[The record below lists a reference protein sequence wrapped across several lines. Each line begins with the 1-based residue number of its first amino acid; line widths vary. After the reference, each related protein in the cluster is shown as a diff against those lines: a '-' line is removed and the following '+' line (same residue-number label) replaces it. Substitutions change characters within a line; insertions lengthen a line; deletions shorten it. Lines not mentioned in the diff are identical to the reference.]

1 MKQVRLYFVMVL
13 AVVTM
18 QFQGALAQTCT
29 EAAKC
34 DITVWHIFSD
44 HRGDWLIDAANR
56 FNELYPQYNITPE
69 NPGDYTAILDGYTLA
84 QEQGNPP
91 EIALIFDAGLQFA
104 ADSGFFKYADDI
116 VAGREE
122 ILGQAVNFDDIVK
135 PAASYYTVDGRW
147 ASVAWNTSTSISYA
161 NMDILKSVGIEAI
174 PTTWQELMSACEAL
188 QAKVDAGELEG
199 CASWPL
205 DDWFTEQWLAQM
217 NQYLVNNENGRADR
231 ATELMLT
238 TPEFLAVTDFYRTM
252 YEKGYYVYTG
262 TRRDWDGP
270 SNLFNTGK
278 IAFSLSSSADARN
291 KVEAAKAGDFE
302 LATGKLI
309 RNDDYEYNGNIIGGA
324 TMWITAGLEPE
335 VEDGAMA
342 FLLFINNTEN
352 SASFH
357 TASGYIPIRNSSVE
371 LLQNL
376 QPGNNIFWDVDNKTR
391 ADIESSNWF
400 ETNPN
405 FLTASIQLSESTVNN
420 ASAGAKFGTFRET
433 RDLIETGVEDI
444 MLNGKDA
451 KEVMSAVE
459 EQANK
464 LLEEYNFLYTETQ

>member
-1 MKQVRLYFVMVL
+1 MKHVRLYFVVVL
-13 AVVTM
+13 VVAISQM
-18 QFQGALAQTCT
+18 QGAFAQTCT
-29 EAAKC
+29 EASKC

-44 HRGDWLIDAANR
+44 HRGDWLNDAAAR
-56 FNELYPQYNITPE
+56 FNELYPQYNIIPE
-69 NPGDYTAILDGYTLA
+69 VPGDYTAILDGYTLA

-116 VAGREE
+116 IAGREE
-122 ILGQAVNFDDIVK
+122 ILGQSVNFADIVG
-135 PAASYYTVDGRW
+135 PVTSYYTVDGRW
-147 ASVAWNTSTSISYA
+147 ASVAWNTSTAISYA
-161 NMDILKSVGIEAI
+161 NMDILKSVGIAEI
-174 PTTWQELMSACEAL
+174 PTTWNELIAACEAL
-188 QAKVDAGELEG
+188 QPKVDAGELEG

-205 DDWFTEQWLAQM
+205 DNWFTEQWLAQM

-231 ATELMLT
+231 ATELLLT
-238 TPEFLAVTDFYRTM
+238 TDEFLSAAAFYREM
-252 YEKGYYVYTG
+252 FEKGYYVYTG
-262 TRRDWDGP
+262 TRRDWTG
-270 SNLFNTGK
+270 SGNLFNSEQV
-278 IAFSLSSSADARN
+278 AFSLSSSADARN
-291 KVEAAKAGDFE
+291 KVEAAKTADFE

-376 QPGNNIFWDVDNKTR
+376 RAGNNVFWDVDNKTR
-391 ADIESSNWF
+391 TDVDATDWF
-400 ETNPN
+400 AENPN
-405 FLTASIQLSESTVNN
+405 FLTASVQLSESTVNN

-433 RDLIETGVEDI
+433 RDLIETGIEDI
-444 MLNGKDA
+444 MVNGKDA
-451 KEVMSAVE
+451 TTVLTAVK
-459 EQANK
+459 EQADK
-464 LLEEYNFLYTETQ
+464 LLEEYNFLYTGTQ